1 MAKKLK
7 DLGGKKY
14 EEFSSISAAQKA
26 GSIYYGKKLKSGE
39 IKKKAAVLS
48 TDLSKGQ
55 SLRSFINEK
64 LKGSESTGA
73 NYKVKGAKN
82 VRPKLRPKIGM
93 QPIVDPDGQDVG
105 KDYYTNPK
113 KVADISRKEMLKI
126 IKEGEKRPLP
136 DKTPRTGIEP
146 PSKNGG
152 PKKTKVLK
160 PDEKKKT
167 ALETKV
173 EKATNGLT
181 GNAKKLAAWKA
192 GQRTLTMRER
202 GRLYRW
208 ARGAGISV
216 PKSLYDIPDNY
227 K

>member
-1 MAKKLK
+1 MASKLTTWINAKLKAKGTTATVEKKKAKKYK
-7 DLGGKKY
+7 SVAEAK
-14 EEFSSISAAQKA
+14 KA
-26 GSIYYGKKLKSGE
+26 GSLYYEDKNGNPK
-39 IKKKAAVLS
+39 IAATASDLDS
-48 TDLSKGQ
+48 TPKTTGVTR
-55 SLRSFINEK
+55 SL
-64 LKGSESTGA
+64 
-73 NYKVKGAKN
+73 
-82 VRPKLRPKIGM
+82 RPKLRPKKGM

-105 KDYYTNPK
+105 KDYYTDPE

-126 IKEGEKRPLP
+126 IKEGKKRPLP